1 MKKVVF
7 RVVFIIALVALLG
20 SVGYIGFTYIG
31 YVKDAKVYDEA
42 SDQFVTVSDTDT
54 VSKTYIGAAP
64 FKEKIFNAVQV
75 GEDEWVHVDFSV
87 LSVKYPDVVG
97 WIYCPGTVIN
107 YPVLQTDNN
116 DYYLHHNYL
125 GDYTAAGSIFVE
137 CANDLDFVDSNTIIY
152 GHHMKDG
159 SMFASL
165 SKWTNQEYFDEHP
178 KMYLFTKD
186 VTYEVELFSAYATEA
201 TSDSYCA
208 ILSPCEEMD
217 EYLQRVSKRS
227 KIKSDVELDGDAQ
240 YIMLSTCAYMFENAR
255 SVVHG
260 KLVPIRDWTK

>member
-31 YVKDAKVYDEA
+31 YAKDAKVYDEA
-42 SDQFVTVSDTDT
+42 AEQYVTVMDTDT
-54 VSKTYIGAAP
+54 WLDAIRGLIP
-64 FKEKIFNAVQV
+64 GMEKIAEGVQV
-75 GEDEWVHVDFSV
+75 SEDEVVYIDFTE
-87 LSVKYPDVVG
+87 LSEKYPDVVG

-159 SMFASL
+159 SMFAGL

-217 EYLQRVSKRS
+217 EYLRRVSKRS
-227 KIKSDVELDGDAQ
+227 RVKSDVELDGDAQ